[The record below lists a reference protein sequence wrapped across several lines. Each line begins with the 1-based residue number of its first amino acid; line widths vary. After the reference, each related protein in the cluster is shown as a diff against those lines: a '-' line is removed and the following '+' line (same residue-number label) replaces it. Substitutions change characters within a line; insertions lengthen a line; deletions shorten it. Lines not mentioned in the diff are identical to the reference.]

1 MDRTEEKL
9 SKTLQH
15 LESSEKARDD
25 AECHLRSLENAEQT
39 NFDRLDQQEQQL
51 KLAKSSANDSD
62 RKYEGNYS
70 KILVIQK
77 LVAMKFASHDK
88 DGPIVM
94 NKIFF

>member
-1 MDRTEEKL
+1 MLEGDLDRTEEKL

-15 LESSEKARDD
+15 LEISEKARDD

-70 KILVIQK
+70 ENSRNSK
-77 LVAMKFASHDK
+77 LSSNE
-88 DGPIVM
+88 ICLS
-94 NKIFF
+94 